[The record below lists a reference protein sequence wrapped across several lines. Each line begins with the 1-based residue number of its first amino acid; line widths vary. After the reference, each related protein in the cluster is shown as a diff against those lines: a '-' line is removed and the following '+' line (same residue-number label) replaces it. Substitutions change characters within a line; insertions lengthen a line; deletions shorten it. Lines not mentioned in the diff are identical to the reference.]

1 MATVAR
7 KHQKKEKTAN
17 ITAET
22 TERIVAA
29 ALSNP
34 TLGADRLAQL
44 LGDEGVDVSRG
55 LVYRTLRGRS
65 LQNRE
70 LRVRFLEKQS
80 RLGQRANSREPK
92 DAPLAPDEPFREQ
105 LQEPLGPLVTEPAFE
120 YPAPLAPEIL
130 PTPAEEK
137 REAPVVVVPAFIAKP
152 AARPRVDQ
160 LEKSPPGKEKWLFH
174 GINLLLVAFLV
185 FLGIRIGGRLYDER
199 QEPSVA
205 ATPLSALDPNTEAA
219 ATAEP
224 NRPLSD
230 YRVILDR
237 NLFGSANTPASNS
250 AREAAEIEAI
260 GLAGNEVGLKLIGTA
275 VGKDRRMNYAVL
287 EVTKTRSQ
295 EILRE
300 KDMVGNVLIKRIFRN
315 NVIILT
321 ASGEKRLSV
330 DEKLAA
336 GTAASPVQ
344 PSAVAMSFSGV
355 PQVNPETKEMTHEI
369 SRSEI
374 TQSLPSLR
382 QMLEESNSSA
392 NIREGK
398 NDGFTIGRLRSR
410 DAFFRIGLRTG
421 DVIKSVDGEAVDNM
435 DDAELLIDKLA
446 EGGDFSILVERR
458 GQLESLNLSIK

>member
-1 MATVAR
+1 
-7 KHQKKEKTAN
+7 
-17 ITAET
+17 
-22 TERIVAA
+22 
-29 ALSNP
+29 
-34 TLGADRLAQL
+34 
-44 LGDEGVDVSRG
+44 
-55 LVYRTLRGRS
+55 
-65 LQNRE
+65 
-70 LRVRFLEKQS
+70 
-80 RLGQRANSREPK
+80 
-92 DAPLAPDEPFREQ
+92 
-105 LQEPLGPLVTEPAFE
+105 
-120 YPAPLAPEIL
+120 
-130 PTPAEEK
+130 
-137 REAPVVVVPAFIAKP
+137 
-152 AARPRVDQ
+152 
-160 LEKSPPGKEKWLFH
+160 
-174 GINLLLVAFLV
+174 
-185 FLGIRIGGRLYDER
+185 
-199 QEPSVA
+199 
-205 ATPLSALDPNTEAA
+205 LDPNTEAA

-321 ASGEKRLSV
+321 ASGEKRLSI
-330 DEKLAA
+330 DEKIAA

-344 PSAVAMSFSGV
+344 PSAAAMSFSGV